1 MQRASTRAWCNTAL
15 RGTTQCAATHNSQA
29 GVVAWVMTLRHKG
42 QSGVCVSSSHASL
55 DGAGCAVA
63 GLRACVKAGVIV
75 LTQPHCDQTCHTTN
89 DHT

>member
-1 MQRASTRAWCNTAL
+1 MRRASTRAWCHTAL
-15 RGTTQCAATHNSQA
+15 RGTTQRAATHEQ

-55 DGAGCAVA
+55 DGAGCAVHVA

-89 DHT
+89 DHK